1 MAADTA
7 ALLRRL
13 NALKSRRTVVEQE
26 WRKCYEMSMPMRGA
40 LLATQGAGGQDG
52 NLSEGANKKA
62 DLLDSTATDGV
73 RILASALMSGLT
85 PANSRWFGLDVENTD
100 EASEDGASKWLDD
113 VGESMW
119 EHIHGANFDAVGF
132 DCALDMSIAGM
143 FALFVGENETGLQFE
158 QWPLASCYFGASKRG
173 GQIDT
178 VFRELH
184 LSAEQAVAEYG
195 SNMVSEKTRELATSK
210 PDEQVSIVWAIY
222 PRKDAKGNQ
231 AQNMPVA
238 SCHFERDSNTI
249 LRESGYHEMPVV
261 VPRWGVLPDSVY
273 ALGPMH
279 DALPDAKTLNEVV
292 RFVMA
297 NADMAIAGMW
307 IAEDDGVLNPKTIR
321 IGPRRVIVAN
331 SVDSMKALQPSS
343 KFDIAVLE
351 IERLQRSIR
360 KVLMADQL
368 TPQDGPAITAT
379 EVNVRVELIRQQ
391 LGPMYGRLQSEY
403 LQPLVERV
411 FGLMYRDGAFG
422 NAPQELVNKNFRV
435 QYRSP
440 IARSQKAVDVAA
452 MDRYE
457 AALVQEVA
465 GTGNTALL
473 DNYGWD
479 KATRKRAEL
488 LGVPA
493 ELMVD
498 QDEIDA
504 TREQRAQQ
512 QKAQQSQQM
521 LASVVRDQKGNISG
535 LAAPAGA

>member
-13 NALKSRRTVVEQE
+13 GALKSKRTVVEQE
-26 WRKCYEMSMPMRGA
+26 WLKCYNYSMPMRGA
-40 LLATQGAGGQDG
+40 LLATNGAGGQDG
-52 NLSEGANKKA
+52 NLSEGASKKA
-62 DLLDSTATDGV
+62 ELLDSTSTDGV

-85 PANSRWFGLDVENTD
+85 PANSRWFGLDVENTN
-100 EASEDGASKWLDD
+100 EDAKDGSSKWLDD

-119 EHIHGANFDAVGF
+119 EQIHAANFDAVGF

-143 FALFVGENETGLQFE
+143 FAMFVGEDDTGLSFE
-158 QWPLASCYFGASKRG
+158 QWSLASCYFGASKRG
-173 GQIDT
+173 GSIDT

-195 SNMVSEKTRELATSK
+195 SNMVSEKTRELANTK
-210 PDEQVSIVWAIY
+210 PDEMVCIVWAIY

-238 SCHFERDSNTI
+238 SCHFERDSKTI

-292 RFVMA
+292 RYVLA

-321 IGPRRVIVAN
+321 IGPRKVIVAN
-331 SVDSMKALQPSS
+331 SVDSMKALQPAS

-391 LGPMYGRLQSEY
+391 LGPMYGRMQSEY

-422 NAPQELVNKNFRV
+422 NAPPEIAGRPFRV

-440 IARSQKAVDVAA
+440 IARSQKAVDVSA

-457 AALVQEVA
+457 AALVQEAA
-465 GTGNTALL
+465 GTGKMELL
-473 DNYGWD
+473 DNYAWD
-479 KATRKRAEL
+479 KAARKRSQL

-498 QDEIDA
+498 QTEVDDA
-504 TREQRAQQ
+504 RAQRAQQ
-512 QKAQQSQQM
+512 QQAQQSQQM
-521 LASVVRDQKGNISG
+521 MASVVRDAKGNISG
-535 LAAPAGA
+535 LAKPA